1 MIDLYTMRSE
11 SPHIQKIL
19 MMLNL
24 TGLPYT
30 VKSIDKRSDGKYP
43 EEFLLVSPN
52 ATVPAIVDTDTGA
65 RIFESGAI
73 LYYLAEKSGK
83 LLPGA
88 IEKRADVMKW
98 LMFEMANVAPTIGEM
113 YHYTITDSGDLPD
126 AVFQRYQNR
135 LLRYCTILDQQ
146 LSDGKEYL
154 CGEFSIADLA
164 LYPWSAILEDFT
176 DINLQQFPH
185 LNRWVATISKDILPH
200 QNQN

>member
-24 TGLPYT
+24 IDLPYT
-30 VKSIDKRSDGKYP
+30 VQCIDKRSDGQYP
-43 EEFLLVSPN
+43 EKFLLVSPN

-83 LLPGA
+83 FLPVA
-88 IEKRADVMKW
+88 IEKRAEAMKW
-98 LMFEMANVAPTIGEM
+98 LMFEVANVAPTIGEM

-126 AVFQRYQNR
+126 AVFRRYQDK

-154 CGEFSIADLA
+154 CGEFSVADLA

-176 DINLQQFPH
+176 DIHLKRFPH
-185 LNRWVATISKDILPH
+185 LDRWVAKVAESIVHH
-200 QNQN
+200 QNPG